1 MEKLIRHTERVQR
14 RATKY
19 ILALLFLCTRAYR
32 ERLKLLT
39 LLPICYLRT
48 FSFSKQQTA

>member
-1 MEKLIRHTERVQR
+1 MEKLIRRTERVHR

-19 ILALLFLCTRAYR
+19 ILALLFLCTQTYR
-32 ERLKLLT
+32 ERFESLT

-48 FSFSKQQTA
+48 FSFTNQQTA